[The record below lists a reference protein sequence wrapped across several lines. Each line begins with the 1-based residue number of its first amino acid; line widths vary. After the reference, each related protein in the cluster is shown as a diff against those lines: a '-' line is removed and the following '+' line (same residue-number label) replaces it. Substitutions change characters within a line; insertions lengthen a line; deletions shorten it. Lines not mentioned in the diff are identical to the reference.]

1 MKKHWISN
9 RFGSLMYIIMAVLML
24 LACFA
29 CSEYDRTASIPVE
42 DNILASE
49 DHWVYPE
56 GTSLIA
62 LDGSVFLDFPQGV
75 VTTPTLFTISSV
87 SLEENPREE
96 YNSMKMG
103 ISIKNS
109 VEDLVFG
116 DFVNVRMNYA
126 MDEFQRSA
134 EVNEEYLTIYK
145 METIGTLSERLESLG
160 QCCVDCS
167 CKTVSG
173 CISECGLYVVG
184 ELYVVFEVR

>member
-1 MKKHWISN
+1 MKTNWISN
-9 RFGSLMYIIMAVLML
+9 RLCSLMFSFLTAAMV
-24 LACFA
+24 LACSG
-29 CSEYDRTASIPVE
+29 CTEYDRTPSIPFG

-87 SLEENPREE
+87 ALEDHPREE
-96 YNSMKMG
+96 YNSMNMG
-103 ISIKNS
+103 ISITNS
-109 VEDLVFG
+109 IEDLVFG
-116 DFVNVRMNYA
+116 DFVNIRMNYA
-126 MDEFQRSA
+126 KDEFQRSP
-134 EVNEEYLTIYK
+134 EVNEDYLTIYK
-145 METIGTLSERLESLG
+145 METIGTLSERLESIG

-167 CKTVSG
+167 CKTISG

-184 ELYVVFEVR
+184 ELYVVIGI